1 MNLIRKGKSRRGV
14 IGVESAIVMIAFV
27 IVAAALA
34 FVVLNMGLSSTQKAK
49 TSIGTGISEA
59 SSAMTISGNVLG
71 VGCTSSAKG
80 CTTPYLNITS
90 FPVKTATGGDPILL
104 TNTTTAVKLITSK
117 VQYDDIY
124 AGMIP
129 INDYANVTLAFNAA
143 KSVLGKHI
151 PYNPVTGGAPPNT
164 KAMFYFT
171 LNLNNNTSLDPGEQ
185 GVFSVAYK
193 ATERPVSLDNIR
205 VEIVPPSG
213 APLTIERNVPV
224 ISGLLNDLG

>member
-14 IGVESAIVMIAFV
+14 IGIESAIVMIAFV

-59 SSAMTISGNVLG
+59 SSALVISGNGLG
-71 VGCTSSAKG
+71 IGCTSSAKG
-80 CTTPYLNITS
+80 CATAQLNVTA
-90 FPVKTATGGDPILL
+90 FPIKVATGGQPVLL
-104 TNTTTAVKLITSK
+104 TNTTTAVKLVTSK
-117 VQYDDIY
+117 IQYDDIY
-124 AGMIP
+124 AGMLP
-129 INDYANVTLAFNAA
+129 LRDFQNVTLAFNEAR
-143 KSVLGKHI
+143 SVLGKEI
-151 PYNPVTGGAPPNT
+151 KLNPVTQAVPPNT

-185 GVFSVAYK
+185 GMLAVTYK

-205 VEIVPPSG
+205 VELVPPSG
-213 APLTIERNVPV
+213 APLTIERNIPV
-224 ISGLLNDLG
+224 VSGLLNDLK